1 MKQLI
6 LSFIAIFMAVSICA
20 AENEQPGEAETA
32 QGDKITNKHSE
43 QIHNHSEQT
52 TVLAKELYRHGDTL
66 RFNPDPTGA
75 LLRSA
80 VFPGWG
86 QLYNR
91 KYIKS
96 AVVAAGEILLI
107 YYLLKNYNNYDEY
120 RDKFNSSV
128 PEDITAA
135 SPPFSSSLTSPDPGY
150 YEARQ
155 VSFFNEWRHQNDKYD
170 QFKWYTAF
178 YIFLSMFDAY
188 VDAHLIHFEAELSE
202 DLETVSMKIS
212 YNF

>member
-1 MKQLI
+1 MKQII
-6 LSFIAIFMAVSICA
+6 LSFILIYMAMPICA
-20 AENEQPGEAETA
+20 AEDNSADETA
-32 QGDKITNKHSE
+32 IGPADEIAKVPGDDAENR
-43 QIHNHSEQT
+43 SEQT
-52 TVLAKELYRHGDTL
+52 TILAEKLYRHGDTL

-107 YYLLKNYNNYDEY
+107 FYLIKNYNKYDEY

-128 PEDITAA
+128 PQDVTSAT
-135 SPPFSSSLTSPDPGY
+135 PPLSANLASPDPGY

-212 YNF
+212 YKF